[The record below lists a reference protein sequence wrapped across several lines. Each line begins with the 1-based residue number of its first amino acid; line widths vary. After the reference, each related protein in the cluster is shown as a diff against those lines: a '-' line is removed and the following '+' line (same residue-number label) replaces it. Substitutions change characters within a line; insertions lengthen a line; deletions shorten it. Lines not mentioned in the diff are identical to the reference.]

1 MQILAISGSLRS
13 ASANTTLLRATK
25 IVAPIG
31 IEIVIYE
38 GLGTLPHFNPDD
50 EPGPDSVADFRNQ
63 LSTCD
68 GVIICSPEYAHGVP
82 GVLKNALDWVVGT
95 SEMVDKPI
103 ALINASPRATIAQA
117 SLSETLR
124 VMTATLVTEAC
135 ISLPVSGRKL
145 SDMEIAANP
154 SLAEPLHQAIKSFV
168 DAIKLRNDNI

>member
-68 GVIICSPEYAHGVP
+68 GVIICSPEY
-82 GVLKNALDWVVGT
+82 ALDWVVGT